1 MEHAAKDACLKSR
14 WEILHTKKTTILS
27 LCEKYAAHT
36 LPYIFPEDNTD
47 DATELP
53 LSYDSIGAQ
62 GVNHLSNRIISTLFP
77 AKSLFF
83 RLNIDQET
91 RDMLEQAIIA
101 SEEAST
107 PEDVKAMLV
116 AAIQDAESEL
126 LKAEKK
132 AEQHLN
138 MIQYRPQA
146 IQAMKLLIITGNA
159 MVYHPE
165 KGPVQIYNLRNYH
178 VLRDC
183 SGQVVEIMTREKKDF
198 GTFSP
203 EIQDILT
210 GDARHGAMYQ
220 RIKKAV
226 DTNTKGY
233 SEDTEVT
240 IYTQIKLHTDG
251 LFHVRQFADQVDLN
265 VKATYKRDTL
275 RWIPLVWNL
284 IAGEDYGRGLV
295 GDFTGAFEALRVLNG
310 SLLNLAGVA
319 GDIKF
324 FADPSSLVDVQEV
337 NSSLPGSWHVGK
349 PNEIGTPQL
358 NIVNN
363 MQLMMAAIER
373 YEKQIAQAFMLT
385 QQLTRQAERV
395 TAEEIRRDV
404 DELETSNAGIYSRM
418 AAGWQVQTAN
428 LALQDTGFI
437 QLNDGINADIITG
450 LDSLSRAGEAYNMR
464 LFLSDL
470 GMLNAVPEDVR
481 AAMKPNRFIKRMG
494 SLHSV
499 DYEDFVMTDTELRA
513 AQNAEFE
520 RQQTLQAQQ
529 GQQSA
534 ETEMAREA
542 AKE

>member
-1 MEHAAKDACLKSR
+1 MENTTKDSGLKSR
-14 WEILHTKKTTILS
+14 WEALHTKKSTLLS
-27 LCEKYAAHT
+27 LCEKYAALT
-36 LPYIFPEDNTD
+36 LPYIFPEENLDK
-47 DATELP
+47 ATEIP
-53 LSYDSIGAQ
+53 LTYDSIGAQ

-83 RLNIDQET
+83 RLTVDQET
-91 RDMLEQAIIA
+91 KDLLEAAIMA
-101 SEEAST
+101 AGEVST
-107 PEDVKAMLV
+107 PEDLTALV
-116 AAIQDAESEL
+116 TAQIADAESEL
-126 LKAEKK
+126 LKAEKR
-132 AEQHLN
+132 AEEHLN

-146 IQAMKLLIITGNA
+146 IQAMKLLIVTGNA
-159 MVYHPE
+159 LVYHPE
-165 KGPVQIYNLRNYH
+165 EGAVQVYSLRNFH
-178 VLRDC
+178 VVRDC
-183 SGQVVEIMTREKKDF
+183 SGQVVEIMTKEKKEF
-198 GTFSP
+198 GTFLP
-203 EIQDILT
+203 AIQEQLT
-210 GDARHGAMYQ
+210 GDPRQGDLYRRME
-220 RIKKAV
+220 KSV
-226 DTNTKGY
+226 DAPNNKGY
-233 SEDTEVT
+233 NQDTEVT
-240 IYTQIKLHTDG
+240 IYTQIKLETDG
-251 LFHVRQFADQVDLN
+251 LFHVVQYADS
-265 VKATYKRDTL
+265 VKLDGEVTYKRDRL

-284 IAGEDYGRGLV
+284 IEGEDYGRGLV

-324 FADPSSLVDVQEV
+324 FADPTSLVDVQEV

-428 LALQDTGFI
+428 LALQDTDFLE
-437 QLNDGINADIITG
+437 LNDGVNADIITG

-464 LFLSDL
+464 LFFADL

-481 AAMKPNRFIKRMG
+481 GAIKANRLIKRLGQM
-494 SLHSV
+494 HSV
-499 DYEDFVMTDTELRA
+499 DYEDFVMTDTELA
-513 AQNAEFE
+513 AKQQAEF
-520 RQQTLQAQQ
+520 QQQQALIEKQ
-529 GQQSA
+529 GQQQA
-534 ETEMAREA
+534 TTEVAKQAAR
-542 AKE
+542 